1 MAGWKTERRGDRRGS
16 RCLGEWPGPC
26 DFWAENSEEM
36 WAHWDSGVHDRRRG
50 EREAEEARRAE
61 EATRLRRDLELAIYE
76 ARREGYARA
85 LADVDEELARLVRL
99 GGQGRVEHGLDGWL
113 RHRFTDNRDERVEKP
128 WLDQE
133 LF

>member
-1 MAGWKTERRGDRRGS
+1 MGTWRTEWRDGKIGWK
-16 RCLGEWPGPC
+16 CLGTYPSTCG
-26 DFWAENSEEM
+26 FWTGQSVEEI
-36 WAHWDSGVHDRRRG
+36 WKHWDSGVHDSHRA
-50 EREAEEARRAE
+50 EREAEAARRAE
-61 EATRLRRDLELAIYE
+61 DASRLRRDLELAIYE

-99 GGQGRVEHGLDGWL
+99 GGRSEPALDDWL
-113 RHRFTDNRDERVEKP
+113 RHRFADNNDERVEKP